1 MWLRPSHLQQSLVEA
16 VDVKFICICHH
27 LLTVDPPAGMGSHLG
42 IYTSFPKA
50 RSTEV
55 AVVVVVEVMTEDI
68 VGTLLWLHSLHPL
81 SLPIGILRQ
90 NCVF

>member
-27 LLTVDPPAGMGSHLG
+27 LLTVDPPASVGSHLG

-55 AVVVVVEVMTEDI
+55 AVGGGGGGDDRR
-68 VGTLLWLHSLHPL
+68 HSGYPPVAAFPASSFSPH
-81 SLPIGILRQ
+81 
-90 NCVF
+90 